1 MMRPV
6 LVVPDLDKEMRV
18 EAVMGIKR
26 FDHET
31 KVKVRSE
38 R

>member
-1 MMRPV
+1 
-6 LVVPDLDKEMRV
+6 
-18 EAVMGIKR
+18 MGIKR

-38 R
+38 RQNITNGHLLFVMGALIL